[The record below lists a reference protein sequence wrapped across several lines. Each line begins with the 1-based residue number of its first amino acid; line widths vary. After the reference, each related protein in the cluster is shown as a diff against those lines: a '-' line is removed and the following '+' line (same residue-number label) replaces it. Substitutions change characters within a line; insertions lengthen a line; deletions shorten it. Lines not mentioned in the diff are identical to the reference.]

1 MAKQRFRDIKKGR
14 VVEQSNKQTKEK
26 HSTIHASK
34 GLRFKSF
41 VTDSFMLV
49 MPLMYI
55 TFYVVFGTR
64 EGFAEHKILG
74 WLYILIPLVVIQII
88 FMTVSGQTPGM
99 RAYNITLIDMATG
112 KKPVFG
118 VIIYRQMLS
127 LLSLPIFGWVLMFMR
142 KDGRTL
148 HELLSRTT
156 LTPTPPKNKS

>member
-14 VVEQSNKQTKEK
+14 VADKRQTQEI

-34 GLRFKSF
+34 GVRFKSF

-74 WLYILIPLVVIQII
+74 WLYILIPLVIIQIL
-88 FMTVSGQTPGM
+88 FMTMSGQTPGM

-112 KKPVFG
+112 KKPALG

-127 LLSLPIFGWVLMFMR
+127 LLALPIFGWVLMFMR
-142 KDGRTL
+142 KDSRTL

-156 LTPTPPKNKS
+156 LTPTPPKN